1 MGYVMMISPSHIE
14 YFYDE
19 DKYHCDELMN
29 GLIKLGLLNMQEHK
43 FPYQGHRFAYFG
55 TIAPDVV
62 SALLIFLV
70 DELELKVGEA
80 ISPNHYFQQQGYLV
94 TERPNITVN
103 ELATDAGWPTLP
115 TLPDAVERIKS
126 FTDRIIE
133 ERNA

>member
-1 MGYVMMISPSHIE
+1 MGYVISISGSHLE

-19 DKYHCDELMN
+19 DKYHCDELMG
-29 GLIKLGLLNMQEHK
+29 GLVKLGLLNNQDHK
-43 FPYQGHRFAYFG
+43 FPYQGHRFAFFG
-55 TIAPDVV
+55 TVAPDVV

-70 DELELKVGEA
+70 DELELKVGNH
-80 ISPNHYFQQQGYLV
+80 IHHNHYYHQQGYLV

-115 TLPDAVERIKS
+115 PLPEAVETIKS